1 MQVGDRLLVT
11 DLTMCVPSQTVEG
24 DTCYA
29 EDAGELRD
37 AVEVGRE
44 GGKEVDEGKAGA
56 AGGTLRNVV
65 RTGRGWSGA
74 IVSK

>member
-1 MQVGDRLLVT
+1 MLVT
-11 DLTMCVPSQTVEG
+11 DPAMCVPSQTVEG

-37 AVEVGRE
+37 AVEVGME
-44 GGKEVDEGKAGA
+44 GGREVDEGKARA

-65 RTGRGWSGA
+65 EQGGGWSGA